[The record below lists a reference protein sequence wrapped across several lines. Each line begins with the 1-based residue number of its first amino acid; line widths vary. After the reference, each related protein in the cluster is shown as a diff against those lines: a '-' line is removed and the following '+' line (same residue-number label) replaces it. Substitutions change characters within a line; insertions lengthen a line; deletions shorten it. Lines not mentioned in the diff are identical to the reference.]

1 MKIEV
6 GAWLNF
12 EQKDVTYDLCC
23 LYIIEIDK
31 PITWECLAYEDI
43 KHAYILKFL

>member
-31 PITWECLAYEDI
+31 PITWESPLPINLQET
-43 KHAYILKFL
+43 